1 MENEKKTRLE
11 VGREYSLQI
20 SPFGDDR
27 ILKGRY
33 VGEVSGLNVFVN
45 DERQDYV
52 IMDVDWTTERDN
64 AVTHTRFASHSPIV
78 IPKKEIIER
87 YYDQKTHNKLLKM
100 LQESGEE

>member
-1 MENEKKTRLE
+1 MENKKKTRLE
-11 VGREYSLQI
+11 VGREYSIQI

-33 VGEVSGLNVFVN
+33 VGEVNGLNVFV
-45 DERQDYV
+45 DGERQEDV

-64 AVTHTRFASHSPIV
+64 VVTHTRFASHSPNV
-78 IPKKEIIER
+78 IPKNEIIEQ